1 MRVSVIVP
9 VLNEREAVGPL
20 VEALMTQTRSPDEI
34 VIADGGSDDGTREFL
49 DQLALNQP
57 LLKVIDGPGGIAG
70 NRNAAIRAATGDVI
84 ACTDAGCLPEPGW
97 LAALTRPFA
106 SGADWVAGFYRPD
119 GHTTASTAAG
129 VVMMTVLEDVDIDH
143 FLPGGSSQ
151 AFTKQAWKTVGGFP
165 ESRDAGED
173 TLYGE
178 QLRAA
183 GYRPEFAPEALVA
196 WRPPASLEEMAAKA
210 RQWGRADGA
219 NRVRT
224 GAYLRVI
231 AAYWVAP
238 LVALT
243 IAIWTPL
250 LGLGLIVAFL
260 AFVLYRT
267 RHKFRWV
274 PGPAKWVLV
283 PLAHIRQQLAQSRG
297 FLEGFGPANL
307 LAKVVDRARHPLR
320 RFLPPS
326 WTGRI
331 GAGVRQQRH
340 NVDVWVESEAQI
352 KRWLENSPSTY
363 RVGIGRAD
371 RGDVVVQATTELRRG
386 SEPVVSP
393 VAVRLPAALTDDLA
407 GEPQILA
414 DPVAAYSFLRQ
425 SGHRYSLVPSP
436 GGLTART
443 DPLRGAGS
451 LVLLAAVPMHDVG
464 GGSRGSQIAQEA
476 ASRDLHV
483 TYLSRHEAA
492 ESVDLGLRFIH
503 PRLEEKRFDQ
513 FDVDAFLA
521 REPPQPRV
529 AVVEFPHRDYGGTIE
544 KLAGHGFRIVY
555 DLIDDWE
562 DATLGGW
569 WYDRHFAEWLIEHSD
584 ALMASAPSLVR
595 SLSEQAGR
603 PVTEIPNGVNTRI
616 FGSDLNGASP
626 DDLPPGTGP
635 VFEYHGSLYGDW
647 FDWSSIRAVAEAFG
661 DARIIL
667 IGDRPATVPDL
678 PPNVHLLGLKP
689 QGSLPSYLAHTDVGL
704 VPFVVLKTTH
714 AVSPLKAF
722 EYLAMGVPVAA
733 PPLEPL
739 AGLDGVHT
747 DLDLTAAVRRALAS
761 ARPDRRAAIA
771 NHGWGE
777 RLGRLFQTL
786 ELPLPSPGR
795 PLKVEIRK
803 VRHYGPEARVI
814 R

>member
-1 MRVSVIVP
+1 
-9 VLNEREAVGPL
+9 
-20 VEALMTQTRSPDEI
+20 
-34 VIADGGSDDGTREFL
+34 
-49 DQLALNQP
+49 
-57 LLKVIDGPGGIAG
+57 
-70 NRNAAIRAATGDVI
+70 
-84 ACTDAGCLPEPGW
+84 
-97 LAALTRPFA
+97 
-106 SGADWVAGFYRPD
+106 
-119 GHTTASTAAG
+119 
-129 VVMMTVLEDVDIDH
+129 
-143 FLPGGSSQ
+143 
-151 AFTKQAWKTVGGFP
+151 VGGFP
-165 ESRDAGED
+165 EGRNAGED

-196 WRPPASLEEMAAKA
+196 WRPPSSLREMAAKA

-231 AAYWVAP
+231 AAYWLAP
-238 LVALT
+238 LVALA

-250 LGLGLIVAFL
+250 LGLGLIIAFV

-297 FLEGFGPANL
+297 FLEGFGLANL
-307 LAKVVDRARHPLR
+307 AAKVTDRAGHPLR
-320 RFLPPS
+320 RVLPPS

-331 GAGVRQQRH
+331 GAEVRQHRH

-363 RVGIGRAD
+363 RVGSGRAD
-371 RGDVVVQATTELRRG
+371 RGDSVVQARTELRRG
-386 SEPVVSP
+386 SEPAVSP
-393 VAVRLPAALTDDLA
+393 VAVRLPAELIDDLA

-425 SGHRYSLVPSP
+425 SGRGYSLVPSP

-443 DPLRGAGS
+443 DPIRGSGS
-451 LVLLAAVPMHDVG
+451 LVMLAAVPMHDVG

-476 ASRDLHV
+476 VSRDLHV

-503 PRLEEKRFDQ
+503 PRLEETRFDQ
-513 FDVDAFLA
+513 FDIDEFLA
-521 REPPQPRV
+521 RQPPKPWV
-529 AVVEFPHRDYGGTIE
+529 AVVEFPHRDYRATIE
-544 KLAGHGFRIVY
+544 RLSGHGFRIVY

-569 WYDRHFAEWLIEHSD
+569 WYDHHFAEWLIEHSD
-584 ALMASAPSLVR
+584 ALVASAPSLVR
-595 SLSEQAGR
+595 SLREKTGR
-603 PVTEIPNGVNTRI
+603 LVTEIPNGVNARI
-616 FGSDLNGASP
+616 FGSDLNGAIP

-647 FDWSSIRAVAEAFG
+647 FDWSAIRSVAGAFP
-661 DARIIL
+661 DARVIL
-667 IGDRPATVPDL
+667 IGDRPASVPDL
-678 PPNVHLLGLKP
+678 PRNVHLLGLKP

-704 VPFVVLKTTH
+704 VPFVVSKTTH

-733 PPLEPL
+733 TPLEPL
-739 AGLDGVHT
+739 GGLESVHT
-747 DLDLTAAVRRALAS
+747 DPDLVAAVGRALA
-761 ARPDRRAAIA
+761 APRPDRRAALA

-786 ELPLPSPGR
+786 ELPLPPPGTALR
-795 PLKVEIRK
+795 VETRQ
-803 VRHYGPEARVI
+803 VRHYGLDARVI